1 MPENGQIKRY
11 RRFKGWDYTKGAS
24 LFITIAT
31 APRRALFGRIVNG
44 AMVLSPLGEK
54 VKEAVEAI
62 PLLNPGIMLF
72 GHVVM
77 PDHIHFNCAL
87 VPGLREPLKVLGNA
101 IRRFKN
107 YTTKLAKL
115 ARLAEHSS
123 AITASG
129 GVSDSA
135 IKASYGEVDSA
146 ITASGGV
153 SDSAIH
159 AGSGE
164 VKSVNNA
171 GYMGNGK
178 GAPSTDGRA
187 ALGQLW
193 QQGYHDYI
201 LISREMIDSTE
212 RYIAYNPLK
221 WEVMYG
227 ADHALRVVEPLAS
240 PRLNIGDYWKGVGN
254 LALLGEGFKMVSL
267 RISRQVASPAAIA
280 KVVKR
285 IESAVDKGYV
295 VISGFIS
302 RGEKAVRDMLC
313 RRSDARFI
321 RVLPSCIPNQR
332 FRPES
337 IYVKPFSE
345 GRYLEIGKGNDEVAF
360 GRGACL
366 DINAEII
373 EIATAGEGLAIYW
386 KGDGA
391 HILAGLA
398 EHSSAI
404 NAGVGVD
411 DSAINAGIRVG
422 DSAITAGGGV
432 RDSAITADGGHV
444 LQQGCLP
451 GFHLSNDGQTGFGQS
466 GRGL

>member
-1 MPENGQIKRY
+1 MDATGKIKRY
-11 RRFKGWDYTKGAS
+11 RRFKGWDYAKGAS

-31 APRRALFGRIVNG
+31 EPRRALFGRIVNG
-44 AMVLSPLGEK
+44 AVALSPLGEK

-62 PLLNPGIMLF
+62 PRLNPGILLF

-107 YTTKLAKL
+107 YTTKLAKF
-115 ARLAEHSS
+115 AALAERSS
-123 AITASG
+123 AIKSG
-129 GVSDSA
+129 S
-135 IKASYGEVDSA
+135 
-146 ITASGGV
+146 SGF
-153 SDSAIH
+153 
-159 AGSGE
+159 
-164 VKSVNNA
+164 
-171 GYMGNGK
+171 
-178 GAPSTDGRA
+178 GRA
-187 ALGQLW
+187 SRFDGQTGFGQLW

-201 LISREMIDSTE
+201 LLSREMIDSTE
-212 RYIAYNPLK
+212 RYIAYNPMK

-227 ADHALRVVEPLAS
+227 AGHALRVVEPLAS
-240 PRLNIGDYWKGVGN
+240 PRLSIGDYWKGVGN
-254 LALLGEGFKMVSL
+254 LALLGEDFKIVSL

-285 IESAVDKGYV
+285 LEAAVDKGYV

-313 RRSDARFI
+313 RRRDARFI
-321 RVLPSCIPNQR
+321 RVLPSCIPNRR
-332 FRPES
+332 FKPES

-345 GRYLEIGKGNDEVAF
+345 GRYLEIGRGNDEVAF

-386 KGDGA
+386 KGDGV
-391 HILAGLA
+391 HILA

-404 NAGVGVD
+404 NAGAGGT
-411 DSAINAGIRVG
+411 AINAGVG
-422 DSAITAGGGV
+422 KSGIKSGSGGMDLAIK
-432 RDSAITADGGHV
+432 ADGGHA
-444 LQQGCLP
+444 LQQCCLP
-451 GFHLSNDGQTGFGQS
+451 GFDPSNDGQTGFGQK
-466 GRGL
+466 RRAL

>member
-1 MPENGQIKRY
+1 MNTTCAIRRY
-11 RRFKGWDYTKGAS
+11 RRFKGWDYAKGAS

-31 APRRALFGRIVNG
+31 EPRRALFGRIVNG
-44 AMVLSPLGEK
+44 ATALSPLGEK
-54 VKEAVEAI
+54 VKEALEAI

-107 YTTKLAKL
+107 YTTKS
-115 ARLAEHSS
+115 ARLAEHS
-123 AITASG
+123 
-129 GVSDSA
+129 SA

-153 SDSAIH
+153 SDSAIN
-159 AGSGE
+159 AGRGE
-164 VKSVNNA
+164 VKSAINA
-171 GYMGNGK
+171 GATGNGK

-227 ADHALRVVEPLAS
+227 AGHALRVVEPIAS

-254 LALLGEGFKMVSL
+254 LALLGEDFKLLSL

-285 IESAVDKGYV
+285 IEGAVDKGYV

-345 GRYLEIGKGNDEVAF
+345 GRYLEIAKGNDEVAF

-386 KGDGA
+386 KGDGV
-391 HILAGLA
+391 HVLA

-404 NAGVGVD
+404 KASSGEVD
-411 DSAINAGIRVG
+411 SAIKASCGEVDSAINAR
-422 DSAITAGGGV
+422 GG
-432 RDSAITADGGHV
+432 RAL
-444 LQQGCLP
+444 LQGLLP
-451 GFHLSNDGQTGFGQS
+451 GFKHGNDGQTGFGQS
-466 GRGL
+466 RRSL

>member
-1 MPENGQIKRY
+1 MYATGRIKRY
-11 RRFKGWDYTKGAS
+11 RRFAGWDYEKGAS

-31 APRRALFGRIVNG
+31 EPRRALFGRIVNG
-44 AMVLSPLGEK
+44 AVALSPLGEK

-62 PLLNPGIMLF
+62 PRLNPGILLF

-107 YTTKLAKL
+107 YTTNL
-115 ARLAEHSS
+115 
-123 AITASG
+123 ASG
-129 GVSDSA
+129 
-135 IKASYGEVDSA
+135 
-146 ITASGGV
+146 
-153 SDSAIH
+153 H
-159 AGSGE
+159 
-164 VKSVNNA
+164 
-171 GYMGNGK
+171 
-178 GAPSTDGRA
+178 
-187 ALGQLW
+187 LW

-201 LISREMIDSTE
+201 LLSREMIDSTE

-227 ADHALRVVEPLAS
+227 AGHALRVVEPLAS

-285 IESAVDKGYV
+285 IEGAVDKGYV

-332 FRPES
+332 FKPES

-345 GRYLEIGKGNDEVAF
+345 GRYLEIAKGNDEVAF

-386 KGDGA
+386 KGDGV

-404 NAGVGVD
+404 TAGVGV
-411 DSAINAGIRVG
+411 N
-422 DSAITAGGGV
+422 DSAITAGGGL
-432 RDSAITADGGHV
+432 RNSASNARSRQKKSASNSGGGHAL
-444 LQQGCLP
+444 LQGTLP
-451 GFHLSNDGQTGFGQS
+451 GFQLSNDGQTEFGQS
-466 GRGL
+466 RRGV

>member
-1 MPENGQIKRY
+1 MPENGKIKRY
-11 RRFKGWDYTKGAS
+11 RRFAGWDYTKGAS
-24 LFITIAT
+24 FFITIAT
-31 APRRALFGRIVNG
+31 EPRRALFGRIAHG
-44 AMVLSPLGEK
+44 AMALSPLGEK
-54 VKEAVEAI
+54 VKEALEAI

-77 PDHIHFNCAL
+77 PDHIHFNWAL

-107 YTTKLAKL
+107 YTTKMARLAI
-115 ARLAEHSS
+115 LAEHSS
-123 AITASG
+123 AINVG
-129 GVSDSA
+129 C
-135 IKASYGEVDSA
+135 GEM
-146 ITASGGV
+146 
-153 SDSAIH
+153 
-159 AGSGE
+159 
-164 VKSVNNA
+164 KSTINA
-171 GYMGNGK
+171 GVTGNGK
-178 GAPSTDGRA
+178 GASSNDGRV
-187 ALGQLW
+187 ALGLLW

-254 LALLGEGFKMVSL
+254 LALLGEDFKILSL

-285 IESAVDKGYV
+285 LESAVDKGYV

-332 FRPES
+332 FKPES

-345 GRYLEIGKGNDEVAF
+345 GRYLEIAKGNDEVAF

-386 KGDGA
+386 KGDGV

-404 NAGVGVD
+404 TASGGL
-411 DSAINAGIRVG
+411 S
-422 DSAITAGGGV
+422 DSAITASGGLS
-432 RDSAITADGGHV
+432 DSAITARSRQKKSASNSGGGHAL
-444 LQQGCLP
+444 LQGTLP
-451 GFHLSNDGQTGFGQS
+451 GFQLSNDGQTEFGQS
-466 GRGL
+466 RRGV

>member
-1 MPENGQIKRY
+1 MEANGKIKRY
-11 RRFKGWDYTKGAS
+11 RRFAGWDYAKGAS

-31 APRRALFGRIVNG
+31 EPRRALFGRIVNG
-44 AMVLSPLGEK
+44 AVALSPLGEK

-62 PLLNPGIMLF
+62 PRLNPGILLF

-107 YTTKLAKL
+107 YTTKVAKGAALAG
-115 ARLAEHSS
+115 LAEDSS
-123 AITASG
+123 AIKFG
-129 GVSDSA
+129 EA
-135 IKASYGEVDSA
+135 IK
-146 ITASGGV
+146 SGSSGFGRV
-153 SDSAIH
+153 SRF
-159 AGSGE
+159 
-164 VKSVNNA
+164 
-171 GYMGNGK
+171 
-178 GAPSTDGRA
+178 DGQTGF
-187 ALGQLW
+187 GQLW

-201 LISREMIDSTE
+201 LLSREMIDSTE
-212 RYIAYNPLK
+212 RYIAYNPMK

-227 ADHALRVVEPLAS
+227 AGHALRVVEPIAS
-240 PRLNIGDYWKGVGN
+240 PRLSIGDYWKGVGD
-254 LALLGEGFKMVSL
+254 LALLGDDFKMVSL

-285 IESAVDKGYV
+285 LEAAVDKGYV

-313 RRSDARFI
+313 RRRDARFI
-321 RVLPSCIPNQR
+321 RVLPSCIPNRR
-332 FRPES
+332 FKPES

-345 GRYLEIGKGNDEVAF
+345 GRYLEIGRGNDEVAF

-386 KGDGA
+386 KGDGV
-391 HILAGLA
+391 HVLAGLA

-404 NAGVGVD
+404 NAGKANLAINAGSGLS
-411 DSAINAGIRVG
+411 DSAINE
-422 DSAITAGGGV
+422 GG
-432 RDSAITADGGHV
+432 AHA
-444 LQQGCLP
+444 LEQCCLP
-451 GFHLSNDGQTGFGQS
+451 GFDPSNDGQTGFGQI
-466 GRGL
+466 RRAL